1 MSIHRSLKV
10 RGGLAR
16 ARNVLTRVERIEKLR
31 KDKKL
36 TDDDSVF
43 GLPKVKVVVIKAKK
57 KEKKV
62 AAEGVREGEGVGEV
76 GAAPAEGAAVEA
88 AKPAK

>member
-1 MSIHRSLKV
+1 MSIHRSLKI

-31 KDKKL
+31 KDKKFG
-36 TDDDSVF
+36 DDDSVF

-57 KEKKV
+57 KEKKAPEAGEDAEAPV
-62 AAEGVREGEGVGEV
+62 AEV
-76 GAAPAEGAAVEA
+76 GGSP
-88 AKPAK
+88 PQ